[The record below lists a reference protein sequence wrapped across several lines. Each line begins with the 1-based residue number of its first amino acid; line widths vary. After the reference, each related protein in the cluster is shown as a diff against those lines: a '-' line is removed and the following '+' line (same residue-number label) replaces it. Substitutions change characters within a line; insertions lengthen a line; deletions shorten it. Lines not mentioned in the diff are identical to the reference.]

1 MCRSVFFWTRT
12 TTVAL
17 GSGFLSPARL
27 RGQLQFGLFA
37 ACLLLIAAGAG
48 YAKEPAPNAPPAQ
61 ELHWLIPYPGADVE
75 MHATMLVPSGKGPFP
90 LAVVSHG
97 TSESETLR
105 QDYEAP
111 AFEVVSSWLARRG
124 YAVLLP
130 QRPGH
135 GETGGRYLE
144 SSGSCDA
151 AQYEQ
156 AGEVT
161 AEAVRIAID
170 YAMDQHFIRRGRVV
184 LVGHSAGAWGSLA
197 LAALHPE
204 LVRAVINF
212 AGGRG
217 GHSYGVANRN
227 CAPERLVQA
236 AAAYGSS
243 AKAATLWLYSQ
254 NDSFFGP
261 QLSREMAEAFRAAG
275 GSAEYHLLPA
285 MPGDGHYLIFLPEG
299 APFWG
304 PIVDNFLK
312 RLR

>member
-1 MCRSVFFWTRT
+1 
-12 TTVAL
+12 
-17 GSGFLSPARL
+17 L

-37 ACLLLIAAGAG
+37 ACLLLIAASAG
-48 YAKEPAPNAPPAQ
+48 YAKEPAPNARPAQ

-111 AFEVVSSWLARRG
+111 AFEVVSSWLVRRG

-156 AGEVT
+156 
-161 AEAVRIAID
+161 
-170 YAMDQHFIRRGRVV
+170 GRVV

-197 LAALHPE
+197 LAAVHPE

-236 AAAYGSS
+236 AATYGSF
-243 AKAATLWLYSQ
+243 AKAPTLWLYSQ
-254 NDSFFGP
+254 NDSFFSP